1 MRTIT
6 ISTDVFARIWAL
18 RDEGEGTEDEVLR
31 RVLEVPTA
39 ADTSPGAE
47 PSAPMAG
54 GGVRDP
60 RSGVHFP
67 EGFEIF
73 RNYKATEY
81 RARATQGQ
89 WLLLNDNQRYPSLHK
104 LSSAVVEGNENSWMN
119 WKFDDGTGK
128 SALIDKLRDR
138 SKVLTRGPSISPDD
152 I

>member
-18 RDEGEGTEDEVLR
+18 RHKGEGTEDQVLR

-39 ADTSPGAE
+39 PDTSSGAE
-47 PSAPMAG
+47 PSAPMAE

-73 RNYKATEY
+73 RTYKGTEY
-81 RARATQGQ
+81 RARATHGQ
-89 WLLLNDNQRYPSLHK
+89 WLLLNNNQRYPSLHK
-104 LSSAVVEGNENSWMN
+104 LSRAVVAGQENSWMN
-119 WKFDDGTGK
+119 WKFDDGDGRP
-128 SALIDKLRDR
+128 SLINKLRDQ
-138 SKVLTRGPSISPDD
+138 SEVATRTPPIDLD
-152 I
+152 QF

>member
-18 RDEGEGTEDEVLR
+18 RHKGEGTEDQVLR

-39 ADTSPGAE
+39 PDTSSRAE
-47 PSAPMAG
+47 PSASMAE

-60 RSGVHFP
+60 KSDVNFS

-73 RNYKATEY
+73 RTYKGTEY
-81 RARATQGQ
+81 RARATHDQ
-89 WLLLNDNQRYPSLHK
+89 WLLLNNNQRYPSLHK
-104 LSSAVVEGNENSWMN
+104 LSRAVVEGQENSWMN

-128 SALIDKLRDR
+128 PALIDKLRDP
-138 SKVLTRGPSISPDD
+138 SKVLTRGPSISLDD
-152 I
+152 F